1 MCFIYSTILCISY
14 VPSAG
19 RAAFGSYRSTHSSVL
34 AWKIPWTE
42 KEESGRLQS
51 MRPRESDTTEWLS
64 LSLFTFT
71 FFTFTAHHGTSSVSV
86 NKSPLTFRFHEK
98 SASCSRRRTE
108 SSGSYMFR
116 QSFLF
121 YKKPVPYHLTAAFA
135 VMIEACSGR
144 L

>member
-19 RAAFGSYRSTHSSVL
+19 KAAVGHIDQPTPVFLPGKFHGQRKRRRAGYSLWGRKSQTRLSAFH
-34 AWKIPWTE
+34 
-42 KEESGRLQS
+42 
-51 MRPRESDTTEWLS
+51 
-64 LSLFTFT
+64 
-71 FFTFTAHHGTSSVSV
+71 FTAHHGTSSVSE
-86 NKSPLTFRFHEK
+86 NKSPLTFRVREK

-108 SSGSYMFR
+108 SSGSYMFH

-121 YKKPVPYHLTAAFA
+121 YKKLVSYHLTAAFA